1 MKIPNSAKKVFSG
14 VIFDIYQWQQEMFD
28 GSKATYETAKRKPS
42 LSIIALTPDKQILL
56 LDQEQ
61 PARPPFPSLPG
72 GKIEDNEEPS
82 MAAARELLEET
93 GYRAKEII
101 LLNEYNDDSKIDF
114 TDYLYLA
121 KDCLPVSDQ
130 NLDPGEK
137 ITVKLVDFQTLLETV
152 KNPLFAIPRGF
163 QYELWE
169 ALLDPQKKEMLR
181 KKLSL

>member
-28 GSKATYETAKRKPS
+28 GTFETFEMIKRAPA
-42 LSIIALTPDKQILL
+42 LSIIAITPERKILL
-56 LDQEQ
+56 LQQEQ
-61 PARPPFPSLPG
+61 PLRTAYPSLPG
-72 GKIEDNEEPS
+72 GKIEDNEEPVV
-82 MAAARELLEET
+82 AAARELLEET
-93 GYRAKEII
+93 GYQAKEII
-101 LLNEYNDDSKIDF
+101 LLNEYNNDSKIDF

-121 KDCLPVSDQ
+121 KDCLPASDQ

-137 ITVKLVDFQTLLETV
+137 ITVKIVDFQTLLETV

-163 QYELWE
+163 QNELWE